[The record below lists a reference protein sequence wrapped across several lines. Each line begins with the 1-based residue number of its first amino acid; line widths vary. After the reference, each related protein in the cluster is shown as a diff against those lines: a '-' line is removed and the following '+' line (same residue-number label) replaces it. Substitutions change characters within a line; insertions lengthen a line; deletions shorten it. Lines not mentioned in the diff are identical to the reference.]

1 MLEFK
6 NLTWEDK
13 DIYTDYYQKSPI
25 HYAEYSF
32 FTLWS
37 WQHSYPIEISFSD
50 ENLCWFRS
58 GGPLP
63 GLFGPSGDW
72 EKVNDWD
79 KVLSNFKT
87 GDLIYDVPEGVKEIL
102 KNHSDLRFTEDRDQH
117 EYVYSVKDL
126 ISLKGKNFAHKRN
139 RVRAFLDGY
148 EWDYYPM
155 EKKYFDEVMN
165 FQERWRIHRDE
176 TMNEDEAA
184 SLLDEDIAIQ
194 NALKKWDDFNF
205 CGGILKVDE
214 KIIAYTIAQKLDEKN
229 IDIHFEKAFGEY
241 AGSYQAINYLFLKN
255 QASNFEFVNREED
268 MGEPGL
274 REAKLS
280 YNPVMMLK
288 KYQMEIL

>member
-1 MLEFK
+1 MFEFRK
-6 NLTWEDK
+6 LTWEDK
-13 DIYTDYYQKSPI
+13 DTYTDYYQKSPI

-32 FTLWS
+32 FALWA
-37 WQHSYPIEISFSD
+37 WQHAYPIEISFD
-50 ENLCWFRS
+50 ENLCWLKS

-63 GLFGPSGDW
+63 GMFGPVGDW
-72 EKVNDWD
+72 ENVKDWD

-87 GDLIYDVPEGVKEIL
+87 GDLIYDVPEAVKEIL
-102 KNHSDLRFTEDRDQH
+102 SGRSDLRFTEDRDQH

-155 EKKYFDEVMN
+155 EKKYFDEVID

-176 TMNEDEAA
+176 TMNQDEAA
-184 SLLDEDIAIQ
+184 SLLDEDTAIQ
-194 NALKKWDDFNF
+194 NALKKWDDFDF
-205 CGGILKVDE
+205 SGGILKVDE

-241 AGSYQAINYLFLKN
+241 TGSYQAINYLFLKN
-255 QASNFEFVNREED
+255 QASNFELVNREED

-280 YNPVMMLK
+280 YNPIMMLK
-288 KYQMEIL
+288 KYQTEIL